1 MSNFSKSCNN
11 KVHIVS
17 IYKIVDWQLAGGGGS
32 KVSEVYSF
40 FHSRSIAISRW
51 NLALHDAH
59 WTKIK
64 QVNIKIVKTKM
75 LKYLIKRLINLGTY
89 SQWDVI

>member
-40 FHSRSIAISRW
+40 FTQ
-51 NLALHDAH
+51 D
-59 WTKIK
+59 
-64 QVNIKIVKTKM
+64 
-75 LKYLIKRLINLGTY
+75 RLRFPAGT
-89 SQWDVI
+89 